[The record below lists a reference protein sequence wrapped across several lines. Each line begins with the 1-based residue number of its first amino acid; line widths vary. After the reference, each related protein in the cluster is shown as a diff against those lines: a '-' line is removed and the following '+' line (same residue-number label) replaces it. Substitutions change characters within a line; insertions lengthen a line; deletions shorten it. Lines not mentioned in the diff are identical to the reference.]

1 MFPVLQHLR
10 EAGVDIQRVVR
21 SDAVRDLLQAVAQ
34 AGIGVDNTG
43 GTFCDANQFVS
54 RVVFVHRLAIRQ
66 HIPIIVPL
74 HGLSV
79 DGRQPVGGII
89 GVGGLAFDGGFRQA
103 VAHGVIG
110 VVVVV
115 TGTVI
120 GGCQA
125 GEAVI
130 RVVDGHRVAA
140 GVAAGQCDYGI
151 GAARQGTGIFGAA
164 PELSAVE
171 VTAEAVGTLRQGE
184 GHLAI
189 LAGCTG
195 VAFVRGAVKRV
206 DLHAFERGMVN
217 AFNAQ
222 GHGDGDGHVNG
233 ISIYEKW
240 S

>member
-1 MFPVLQHLR
+1 MV
-10 EAGVDIQRVVR
+10 
-21 SDAVRDLLQAVAQ
+21 
-34 AGIGVDNTG
+34 
-43 GTFCDANQFVS
+43 
-54 RVVFVHRLAIRQ
+54 
-66 HIPIIVPL
+66 II
-74 HGLSV
+74 
-79 DGRQPVGGII
+79 
-89 GVGGLAFDGGFRQA
+89 AA
-103 VAHGVIG
+103 A
-110 VVVVV
+110 
-115 TGTVI
+115 VI
-120 GGCQA
+120 GGRQA

-130 RVVDGHRVAA
+130 GVVDGHRAAA
-140 GVAAGQCDYGI
+140 GI
-151 GAARQGTGIFGAA
+151 AARQGDGGAGASRQGAGIFGAA
-164 PELSAVE
+164 PELCAIE